1 MTHKIVLLLIVIVGL
16 LIRIWRIDLPLLEFY
31 PTRQVQTAEIT
42 RNLSKDFDLLKPKV
56 HFYGPG
62 EGLFLL
68 EFPLYNLPIAIFYKF
83 VGSPQEY
90 FGRLFSI
97 LGWGISALILY
108 KLARKYTGEFCA
120 LSSVFIYTFSPLSVL
135 TSRSFQPDQWMLTF
149 SMAAI
154 FYIDKW
160 LAKRKPL
167 FFYLGSIAC
176 AVAILIKLPAVVFTL
191 VPILLI
197 MWSRQRLNLLNF
209 AKFALI
215 SLAPSTVWYLYS
227 ASLAK
232 ESGLSNAFA
241 IYNWFRPELFLNPQF
256 YTTFFGYQYNLG
268 LLPIGMLMFL
278 IGLVIKLK
286 KEQSILYFWLLSIAI
301 YFIIFNR
308 HNMVHEYYHL
318 PFLPIASIFIGIGA
332 KKIIDSLNG
341 LVISK
346 NLFLVLCFLLLTVLM
361 LPPTLARA
369 YKPIDRFSNVLDA
382 AGALK
387 RVSNP
392 NDLIVG
398 IMDRGP
404 TLVYYADRVGW
415 NLGLDRERQLK
426 EEEFYTGRSTQATSP
441 IVDLNTYVDKGAKY
455 LAIGNVDQL
464 DANVSFKNYVYNN
477 FKLIEETNKFLIFD
491 LTGVPQ

>member
-97 LGWGISALILY
+97 LGWGISAIILY

-215 SLAPSTVWYLYS
+215 SLVPSTAWYLYS

-286 KEQSILYFWLLSIAI
+286 KEQSILYFWLLSITI

-318 PFLPIASIFIGIGA
+318 PLLPIAAIFVGIGLG
-332 KKIIDSLNG
+332 KIWQSLDSF
-341 LVISK
+341 VISK
-346 NLFLVLCFLLLTVLM
+346 NLLLVAIGGFYLISSMIIISDRGYKVIPRFGHVLETADTISKLT
-361 LPPTLARA
+361 T
-369 YKPIDRFSNVLDA
+369 
-382 AGALK
+382 
-387 RVSNP
+387 P
-392 NDLIVG
+392 NDLIIG
-398 IMDRGP
+398 SMDAGP
-404 TLVYYADRVGW
+404 TLVYYSQRTGW
-415 NLGLDRERQLK
+415 DFDVNQPDTYLRLEDLRSQKAVIFASANK
-426 EEEFYTGRSTQATSP
+426 EQFLQNGEFARYLYQNYRP
-441 IVDLNTYVDKGAKY
+441 IIDN
-455 LAIGNVDQL
+455 Q
-464 DANVSFKNYVYNN
+464 N
-477 FKLIEETNKFLIFD
+477 FVIFD
-491 LTGVPQ
+491 LKD